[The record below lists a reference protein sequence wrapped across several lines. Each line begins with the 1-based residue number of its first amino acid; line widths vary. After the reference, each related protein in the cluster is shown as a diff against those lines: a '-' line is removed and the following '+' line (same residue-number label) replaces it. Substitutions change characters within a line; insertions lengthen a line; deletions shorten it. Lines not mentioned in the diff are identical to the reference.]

1 MQQGANRRLSNIK
14 TRTETGFDFV
24 ASKLNIM
31 TPMGKKIQKETRP
44 FFPGEEE
51 LLNEE
56 LDKVQ
61 ALKNVAESNPKTI
74 DKIHEI
80 FHCLKDISGSIDRA
94 GRDSLTIVEL
104 FEVKSLL
111 LYMESLKGIVSDIE
125 QTGKEHQTMEIAD
138 EMNNESRSI
147 PEEFS
152 LLDVSEVLNLLDP
165 KKDRI
170 NTFYIYDEY
179 SKKLTTYR
187 ARKKQL
193 DVEIR
198 KLQKT
203 ERDKIKE
210 KHGIVLTPKFDIVIP
225 KSSEQMAIAKSIKE
239 LEQVAEDYSSVTF
252 ALALIAETEELVRER
267 EELNLKIEEEEDEVR
282 GRLSAKI
289 GEHKDRLLTNLNKM
303 GRLDYVLSKALFAIE
318 HELTR
323 PNIIEEHRISIS
335 EGRQLQV
342 EEALRKQGKKY
353 TPISM
358 ELTEGVTC
366 ITGANMGGKTISLKL
381 SGLIPIMTQYGFF
394 VPCEKAEIGLSNFI
408 QILIG
413 DSQSVERGLSSF
425 GSEMEELK
433 EIFDRAQDRS
443 LIMVDEIASGTNPM
457 EGLALTKSIVD
468 FLLEKPYITL
478 LTTHYETVTNNPKV
492 RNMQVRG
499 LADADFRKLNSELS
513 LANRRKRIDII
524 GKYMDYRLMPV
535 EPGRSVPKDALNIA
549 KMLGLPG
556 EVIEKAETYIKQG
569 EKE

>member
-1 MQQGANRRLSNIK
+1 MQQGDNRRLSNIK
-14 TRTETGFDFV
+14 TRNETGFDFV

-31 TPMGKKIQKETRP
+31 TPMGKKVQKDTRP
-44 FFPGEEE
+44 FFPGEESF
-51 LLNEE
+51 LNDE
-56 LDKVQ
+56 LDKVE
-61 ALKNVAESNPKTI
+61 ALKNVAEKDPKNI
-74 DKIHEI
+74 DRIHEI
-80 FHCLKDISGSIDRA
+80 FHCLKDISGSIERA
-94 GRDSLTIVEL
+94 GRDSLTVVEL
-104 FEVKSLL
+104 FEVKSML
-111 LYMESLKGIVSDIE
+111 LYMESLSGIVRDIE
-125 QTGKEHQTMEIAD
+125 KEGGLIPD
-138 EMNNESRSI
+138 EFN
-147 PEEFS
+147 
-152 LLDVSEVLNLLDP
+152 LLDTSEVLNLLDP

-170 NTFYIYDEY
+170 NTFYIYDDY

-198 KLQKT
+198 KLQKR
-203 ERDKIKE
+203 EKDRIKE
-210 KHGIVLTPKFDIVIP
+210 EHGIVLTPKFDIVIP
-225 KSSEQMAIAKSIKE
+225 KSSEQLEVAKSIKE
-239 LEQVAEDYSSVTF
+239 LEQIAEDYSSITF
-252 ALALIAETEELVRER
+252 TLSMMEGTEELAKER
-267 EELNLKIEEEEDEVR
+267 EDLNLKIEEEEDEVR

-289 GEHKDRLLTNLNKM
+289 GEHRDNLLTNLNKM
-303 GRLDYVLSKALFAIE
+303 GRLDYVLAKGLFAIE
-318 HELTR
+318 YNLSR
-323 PNIIEEHRISIS
+323 PQIVEEHRIYIS

-342 EEALRKQGKKY
+342 EDALKKQGKKY

-358 ELTEGVTC
+358 ELLEGVTC

-381 SGLIPIMTQYGFF
+381 SGLIPIMTQYGYF
-394 VPCEKAEIGLSNFI
+394 VPCERAEIGLSNFI

-433 EIFDRAQDRS
+433 EIFDRAKDRS

-492 RNMQVRG
+492 KNMQVRG

-549 KMLGLPG
+549 KMLGLPE
-556 EVIEKAETYIKQG
+556 EVINKAETYIKQG